1 VIPSTFGFTRPE
13 LAWLAV
19 ILPLLIALV
28 VVAGIAR
35 GRAVRTFAGT
45 GALSARSGARM
56 WMKGAL
62 LLLALASLIIALAG
76 PYVDLRLRGARRL
89 GVDIVLAV
97 DVSQSM
103 ATRDVEPDRLR
114 AARHFAEELGSRMV
128 GSRVSLVLF
137 AGDGTLRY
145 PATTDPRIL
154 GEVLDNSGKGF
165 RLTQGSSLAAAVES
179 ALSAF
184 PVDVEEGR
192 GRAIVIVSDGEVT
205 LGNTSADTETMVDRG
220 IKLYAIGVGTP
231 NGGQIPTYDDTN
243 GKFTGYLRGPDGVA
257 VVSKLNEG
265 ALQKLATD
273 ADGRYWR
280 YTGDDAVLGELSA
293 QMHLL
298 EAVEP
303 VENAGSVPD
312 EKSQIFIAI
321 AVALVL
327 AERLLSDRRR
337 MPAPEVRRAAKP
349 RRGRRILGIAIG
361 SALLWALA
369 CGESGPSVDTANGRF
384 AASDY
389 TGALA
394 MYRDLQVTLPN
405 APELSINAGNALH
418 MLDDYTR
425 ALPDYAKAIDVGD
438 PEIRAIA
445 QYDRGNT
452 LYRLQRLE
460 DARDAYKEALR
471 MDPNDRDAKFNLEL
485 VNALL
490 DPEDPGA
497 QPGQPGASG
506 SPGASDQPGGGQ
518 GASGSSGPA
527 SSPEPGRQPGEPTDQ
542 QTEPTDD
549 RAPGDPAPGDLRAL
563 LNQFRATLS
572 YDEALSILDALQGQ
586 QRGIEQLIE
595 GPRRVTPANP
605 EY

>member
-19 ILPLLIALV
+19 ILPLLVALV

-35 GRAVRTFAGT
+35 GRAVRTFAGS

-56 WMKGAL
+56 WVKGAL
-62 LLLALASLIIALAG
+62 LLVALASLIIALAG

-114 AARHFAEELGSRMV
+114 AARHFAEELGRRMV

-137 AGDGTLRY
+137 AGEGTLRY

-192 GRAIVIVSDGEVT
+192 GRAIVVVSDGEVT
-205 LGNTSADTETMVDRG
+205 LGSTPDIQTMRDRG
-220 IKLYAIGVGTP
+220 IKLYAIGIGTP

-280 YTGDDAVLGELSA
+280 YAGDDAVLSELSA

-312 EKSQIFIAI
+312 EKSQFFIAV

-337 MPAPEVRRAAKP
+337 MPAPEVRRVAKP
-349 RRGRRILGIAIG
+349 RGGRRILGIAIG
-361 SALLWALA
+361 SALLWGLA
-369 CGESGPSVDTANGRF
+369 CGEGGPSVDTANGRF
-384 AASDY
+384 AAGDY
-389 TGALA
+389 SGALA

-405 APELSINAGNALH
+405 APELSIDAGNALH
-418 MLDDYTR
+418 MLSDFTR

-438 PEIRAIA
+438 PEMRAIA

-471 MDPNDRDAKFNLEL
+471 MDPNDRDAKFNLEI

-490 DPEDPGA
+490 EAKEPGA

-506 SPGASDQPGGGQ
+506 SPGASNQPGGQ
-518 GASGSSGPA
+518 GTSGSSGPA

-549 RAPGDPAPGDLRAL
+549 RAPGDPTPGDLRAL
-563 LNQFRATLS
+563 LDRFRATLS
-572 YDEALSILDALQGQ
+572 YDEALQILEALQGQ

-595 GPRRVTPANP
+595 GPRRVTPTNP